1 MSEELITKKQ
11 LLDLTGISYGQLY
24 RWKRKGIIPEQW
36 FIKKSSFTGQETFF
50 EKDKILERIDKIMEL
65 KDNTSLDELADMFSI
80 NPAAK
85 MYTRESIVSS
95 GILTDGF
102 IDLYNRSFGNRE
114 TFKFKDLM
122 CMYMFKMMIKKNDI
136 EFNDIE
142 DIIRRFYDKY
152 DSLQDKDYDLI
163 VLGKEETT
171 VTIISEKSSC
181 YVLDNSKVIFD
192 VNIHKIASQIKKE
205 IM

>member
-50 EKDKILERIDKIMEL
+50 EKHKILERINKIMEL

-80 NPAAK
+80 NPATK
-85 MYTRESIVSS
+85 VYSREDILSS
-95 GILTDGF
+95 GILTGGF

-114 TFKFKDLM
+114 NFKFKDLM
-122 CMYMFKMMIKKNDI
+122 CMYLFKMMIKKNII
-136 EFNDIE
+136 EFKVVE
-142 DIIRRFYDKY
+142 DIIRKFYEKY
-152 DSLQDKDYDLI
+152 DSLQNKDYDLI
-163 VLGKEETT
+163 VIGKDKTT
-171 VTIISEKSSC
+171 VTIMSEKSSC
-181 YVLDNSKVIFD
+181 YVLDNSEVIFD